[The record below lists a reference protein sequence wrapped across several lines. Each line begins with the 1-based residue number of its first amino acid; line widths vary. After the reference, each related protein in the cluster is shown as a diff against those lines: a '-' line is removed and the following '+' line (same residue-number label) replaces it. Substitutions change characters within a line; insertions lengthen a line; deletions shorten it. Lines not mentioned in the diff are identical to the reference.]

1 MTSLQNM
8 DTLHDGNEMHGFQR
22 NVPLC
27 CAVQQK
33 HMMQTS
39 IQEAL
44 VFKSRVLDVPSK
56 HDVYVSFVEDGPH
69 KFSVQLQST
78 SQILS
83 MLMREINSHPIE
95 PLQEPPLPGSV
106 CLGRYTQDKVLCRA
120 VVMSVMENKCKLY
133 YVDFGHTEVLP
144 YTDIFQLPPHFI
156 NPRVLSIRFTLSGVH
171 ELNVTDKMKEYFKQI
186 VSGKLLVLHVR
197 PPEGPP
203 LVQYGDL
210 YDDGKN
216 IKDILR
222 QAFPTSVI
230 VTSISSSFAY
240 QKPKKLS
247 KGVVEIV
254 LVSFV
259 KSFRKFFVQVEDY
272 ITSLELTMNNLADF
286 CKTAPTLSLTQL
298 KIGLPCAALYDNQ
311 WLVNCIYN

>member
-1 MTSLQNM
+1 MTPV
-8 DTLHDGNEMHGFQR
+8 HDENEMHGFLH

-27 CAVQQK
+27 CAAQK
-33 HMMQTS
+33 HMMQS
-39 IQEAL
+39 SLQEAL

-83 MLMREINSHPIE
+83 MLMREINSHPLE

-106 CLGRYTQDKVLCRA
+106 CLGRYTKDKVLCRA

-133 YVDFGHTEVLP
+133 YVDFGHTEILP

-222 QAFPTSVI
+222 QAFPTLTMVSSVH
-230 VTSISSSFAY
+230 SSFHSAY
-240 QKPKKLS
+240 QEPKKLS
-247 KGVVEIV
+247 KGVTEIV
-254 LVSFV
+254 YISFV
-259 KSFRKFFVQVEDY
+259 ESCRKFFVQIENY
-272 ITSLELTMNNLADF
+272 ISSLELIMNSLADF
-286 CKTAPTLSLTQL
+286 CTTAPTLSLAQL

-311 WLVNCIYN
+311 W